1 MQKIRVDSG
10 FFCSRLLHTKTMMG
24 TKLYTLPA
32 IIILGFFPTHLLS
45 QKSDKDS
52 LRTSEIQQII
62 LNRKFQ
68 EQGVIPSQKLQGA
81 EIEQMNSVSVADAIR
96 YFSGIQL
103 KNYGGI
109 GGMKTVNIRGMGTQ
123 HVGVFYDG
131 IQIGNAQNGTV
142 DLGRFSLE
150 NLESISLY
158 NGQKSEIFQSA
169 RDFGSSGSIYLQSK
183 IPSFKNF
190 KKTNARIGYRSGSFG
205 LVNPSLL
212 LEQKISNN
220 ISFSL
225 NTEYINADGKYKFYQ
240 RTALPNGA
248 MAWEREGIRTNG
260 DVEAFRAEAGI
271 FGKINRGNWNLKA
284 YYYDSE
290 RGIPGAITKNSDIF
304 SSRQWDRNFFVQ
316 GSVEKQISSKYTFK
330 INAKFADDYLHYY
343 NDNPGGTPILIDNTY
358 KQKELYFSTAHQ
370 YSILDFWKVNLSAD
384 YQYNTLD
391 ANLRDFAYP
400 ERNTELVALAT
411 QLDLKK
417 LMFQASVLGTFVQES
432 IENIKFSVPQNR
444 NEFTPAVFASYQLL
458 PNFKLHAFY
467 KRIFRMP
474 TFNDLYYTE
483 IGSSQ
488 LKPEFTN
495 QYDLGFSFTKDF
507 ENGVLKNFN
516 FLADAYYNE
525 VTDKII
531 AYPKGQQFRWT
542 MVNLGEV
549 QIKGI
554 DVSTQ
559 AVWLLAQDLLFS
571 TKFTYT
577 FEEALD
583 VTKSKVTSYYRN
595 QIPYI
600 PRNSGTALLGL
611 NYKDWQLNYS
621 FIYTGE
627 RYNMSMNI
635 PENYEQSWY
644 TSDISVSKN
653 FNLKNT
659 SFKLALEVN
668 NLLNQNY
675 SVIRNFP
682 MPGRN
687 YQVTL
692 KINL

>member
-1 MQKIRVDSG
+1 
-10 FFCSRLLHTKTMMG
+10 MMG

-32 IIILGFFPTHLLS
+32 IIILGFLPTHLLS

-81 EIEQMNSVSVADAIR
+81 ELEQMNSVSVADAIR

-103 KNYGGI
+103 KDYGGI

-183 IPSFKNF
+183 IPSFKKF

-240 RTALPNGA
+240 RTALPDGA

-343 NDNPGGTPILIDNTY
+343 NDNPGGTPFLIDNTY

-432 IENIKFSVPQNR
+432 IENTKFSVPQNR

-507 ENGVLKNFN
+507 ENGVLKSFN

-687 YQVTL
+687 YRVTL

>member
-1 MQKIRVDSG
+1 MNHFYSFAAVVLFSVTPLQLS
-10 FFCSRLLHTKTMMG
+10 
-24 TKLYTLPA
+24 
-32 IIILGFFPTHLLS
+32 S
-45 QKSDKDS
+45 QKTTQDT
-52 LRTSEIQQII
+52 LRTKDIQQII

-68 EQGVIPSQKLQGA
+68 EHGVIPSQKLQGA
-81 EIEQMNSVSVADAIR
+81 ELQQINSVTVADAIR

-103 KNYGGI
+103 KDYGGI

-169 RDFGSSGSIYLQSK
+169 RDFGSSGTIYLQSK
-183 IPSFKNF
+183 IPVFKGV
-190 KKTNARIGYRSGSFG
+190 KKTNATIGYRSGSFG
-205 LVNPSLL
+205 LVNPSIL
-212 LEQKISNN
+212 LEQKINDN
-220 ISFSL
+220 ISVSL
-225 NTEYINADGKYKFYQ
+225 NTEYVNADGKYKFYQ
-240 RTALPNGA
+240 KTALPNGA

-260 DVEAFRAEAGI
+260 DVESLRAEAGV
-271 FGKINRGNWNLKA
+271 FGKMNGGKWNLKG

-290 RGIPGAITKNSDIF
+290 RGIPGAITKNTEIF

-316 GSVEKQISSKYTFK
+316 GSLEKEISPKYK
-330 INAKFADDYLHYY
+330 LLINTKFADDYMHYY

-358 KQKELYFSTAHQ
+358 KQKEFYFSTAHQ
-370 YSILDFWKVNLSAD
+370 YSIYDFWKVNLSAD

-400 ERNTELVALAT
+400 ERNTELVALAS

-417 LMFQASVLGTFVQES
+417 FKLQASVLGTFVQES
-432 IENIKFSVPQNR
+432 IENTKYSVPQNK
-444 NEFTPAVFASYQLL
+444 NEFTPAVFASYQ
-458 PNFKLHAFY
+458 PFNSDFKVHAFY

-488 LKPEFTN
+488 LKPEFTH
-495 QYDLGFSFTKDF
+495 QYDVGFSYSKDF
-507 ENGVLKNFN
+507 ETGVLKNFN
-516 FLADAYYNE
+516 ILTDAYYNE

-559 AVWLLAQDLLFS
+559 AVWLIAKDLLFS

-577 FEEALD
+577 FEEALN
-583 VTKSKVTSYYRN
+583 VTKNEITSYYRN
-595 QIPYI
+595 QIPYT
-600 PRNSGTALLGL
+600 PRNSGTVLLGL
-611 NYKDWQLNYS
+611 TYKDWQLNYS
-621 FIYTGE
+621 FMYVGE
-627 RYNMSMNI
+627 RYNMNMNI
-635 PENYEQSWY
+635 PENYEQPWY
-644 TSDISVSKN
+644 TSDVSMSKD
-653 FNLKNT
+653 FRMKT
-659 SFKLALEVN
+659 WYFKLALEVN
-668 NLLNQNY
+668 NLLDQNY
-675 SVIRNFP
+675 SVIRNYS

-687 YQVTL
+687 YRIAL